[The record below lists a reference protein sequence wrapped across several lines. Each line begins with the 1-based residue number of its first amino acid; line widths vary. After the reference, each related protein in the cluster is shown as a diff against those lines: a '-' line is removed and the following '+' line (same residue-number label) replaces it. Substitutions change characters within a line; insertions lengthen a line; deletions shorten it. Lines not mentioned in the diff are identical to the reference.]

1 MVLFLFG
8 ISMGEIVLLFL
19 VVLMLFGSKK
29 IPDLARGLGR
39 GMNEFRRAADDIKRE
54 FSQSAEEI
62 RDDLSEM
69 ENNIRQNSHE
79 IRDMAKDVYQE
90 ADDVTSEAVA
100 DVYKLDQ
107 PEVSFEDE
115 DLSLD
120 KSPDPT
126 TTEKADTDS
135 EDTESSSQKDLKKG
149 SDTPD

>member
-29 IPDLARGLGR
+29 IPDLARGLGK
-39 GMNEFRRAADDIKRE
+39 GMNEFRKAADDIKRE

-62 RDDLSEM
+62 REDLAEM

-90 ADDVTSEAVA
+90 ADTVTSDAVA
-100 DVYKLDQ
+100 DIYKLDQ
-107 PEVSFEDE
+107 PEVSSEALDLPTEDVAPLIE
-115 DLSLD
+115 DRDELSD
-120 KSPDPT
+120 NS
-126 TTEKADTDS
+126 
-135 EDTESSSQKDLKKG
+135 DTEPGSPAKKV
-149 SDTPD
+149 

>member
-29 IPDLARGLGR
+29 IPDLARGLGK
-39 GMNEFRRAADDIKRE
+39 GMNEFRKAADDIKRE

-62 RDDLSEM
+62 REDLAEM

-90 ADDVTSEAVA
+90 ADAVSSEAVA
-100 DVYKLDQ
+100 DIYKLDQ
-107 PEVSFEDE
+107 PEISSEEVELPKEDVP
-115 DLSLD
+115 LD
-120 KSPDPT
+120 DETRNELDENSDPDADSPV
-126 TTEKADTDS
+126 
-135 EDTESSSQKDLKKG
+135 KKI
-149 SDTPD
+149 

>member
-29 IPDLARGLGR
+29 IPDLARGLGK

-62 RDDLSEM
+62 REDLSEM

-79 IRDMAKDVYQE
+79 IRDMAKDVYE
-90 ADDVTSEAVA
+90 DADAVSSEALA

-107 PEVSFEDE
+107 PEMS
-115 DLSLD
+115 
-120 KSPDPT
+120 
-126 TTEKADTDS
+126 S
-135 EDTESSSQKDLKKG
+135 EDDKLPKEEAPQDIAPKDDLKEDPDSKEVDPLKG
-149 SDTPD
+149 RDTAE